1 MREQLRFFGGLVSWM
16 GFPSASIEVQH
27 DERFAGN
34 TSYTFRSLWKLAME
48 TIIAYSDKPLRM
60 SIRFGFLIS
69 TLAFAY
75 GAYIIYRALLYGVA
89 VSGWGSLIV
98 SIYFLGGII
107 ISILGVMGVYLG
119 KVFEET
125 KRRPLYII
133 GKVTSNYEPE

>member
-1 MREQLRFFGGLVSWM
+1 V
-16 GFPSASIEVQH
+16 
-27 DERFAGN
+27 
-34 TSYTFRSLWKLAME
+34 
-48 TIIAYSDKPLRM
+48 
-60 SIRFGFLIS
+60 
-69 TLAFAY
+69 
-75 GAYIIYRALLYGVA
+75 YGVA
-89 VSGWGSLIV
+89 VTGWGSLIV